1 METEPAL
8 MEKKPALSW
17 IFWIIFFICL
27 GNAIFLISI
36 PGEKQNTVLFGL
48 SLLRLLLL
56 VTIFSPVFL
65 LLATQKVFVSDF
77 LRNHNRQ
84 INQFGNEFAL
94 LILFSGFFFFLMPF
108 AKLRLEF
115 DAATWLRL
123 LPVFITYF
131 SIALIWVIRSA
142 ISVNKKLV
150 RNETNTN
157 RESFIDF
164 TRGFAIV
171 VAISSHAFF
180 AFGYESIFGESK
192 YLIRSFTRFGTPL
205 FIIITGMMFELVYL
219 KRAQKNGL
227 RVTAKSLLKRAA
239 QCYFAY
245 LITVLIE
252 WFNQLLSNQGAIYS
266 ALFIGKS
273 LYSGILQFYVLF
285 LILAIGIIWIRQKA
299 GILPVALLPIIVWV
313 GDLLLDRIVW
323 PIPWSPLSYLTGLAF
338 GHPSISSF
346 SVWHAITFMSQG
358 MILAYLLKQ
367 AREKSNW
374 KNFQLAIGG
383 LFVLNL
389 MVALAAVYPSTWQEV
404 VFHFAND
411 YRYNHEISYYSIG
424 SMGALVILWLFW
436 VIRNQLNKRVLEI
449 SFSSLGRDSLW
460 AFAVGNSLDA
470 LLPVPNYRLTTVFL
484 FMAAV
489 WAGSVGIVY
498 YKNHLRSVTGNHGN
512 GQVDK

>member
-1 METEPAL
+1 MEIEPTL
-8 MEKKPALSW
+8 KKKKPLSK
-17 IFWIIFFICL
+17 IFWIIFFICI

-36 PGEKQNTVLFGL
+36 PGEQQNVVLFGL
-48 SLLRLLLL
+48 SLQRLILLL
-56 VTIFSPVFL
+56 VIISPVFL
-65 LLATQKVFVSDF
+65 LLAALNLSISDF
-77 LRNHNRQ
+77 FHKHGYA
-84 INQFGNEFAL
+84 IEFFGNGLAL
-94 LILFSGFFFFLMPF
+94 FILFTGFFFFLMPF
-108 AKLRLEF
+108 AKLRFEF
-115 DAATWLRL
+115 DTATWLRL
-123 LPVFITYF
+123 MPVFITYV

-150 RNETNTN
+150 RTETSTN

-180 AFGYESIFGESK
+180 AFGYMNIFGESQ
-192 YLIRSFTRFGTPL
+192 YLIKSFTRFGTPL
-205 FIIITGMMFELVYL
+205 FIIITGMMFEIVYL
-219 KRAQKNGL
+219 KRAQKNGMHS
-227 RVTAKSLLKRAA
+227 TTKSLLKRAA

-245 LITVLIE
+245 LITVLVE
-252 WFNQLLSNQGAIYS
+252 WFNQLLTNQEAINS

-273 LYSGILQFYVLF
+273 LFSGILQFYVLF
-285 LILAIGIIWIRQKA
+285 LLLAIGIIWLRQKA
-299 GILPVALLPIIVWV
+299 GILPVVLLPIIVWF
-313 GDLLLDRIVW
+313 GDMLLDQIVW
-323 PIPWSPLSYLTGLAF
+323 PVAKSPLSYLTGLVF

-358 MILAYLLKQ
+358 MLLAYFLKQ

-383 LFVLNL
+383 LFILNL
-389 MVALAAVYPSTWQEV
+389 VVTLAAVYPSTWQEV

-411 YRYNHEISYYSIG
+411 YRDNHQLAYYSIG

-436 VIRNQLNKRVLEI
+436 TIRNQLNNRVLEI
-449 SFSSLGRDSLW
+449 SFSSLGKDSLW

-470 LLPVPNYRLTTVFL
+470 LLPVPNYRLSTVLL

-489 WAGSVGIVY
+489 WAGSVGIIY
-498 YKNHLRSVTGNHGN
+498 YKNHLRVVVKNH
-512 GQVDK
+512 DKQAIL

>member
-1 METEPAL
+1 MD
-8 MEKKPALSW
+8 KKSGFSK

-48 SLLRLLLL
+48 SLLRILLLVVILSPVLLLL
-56 VTIFSPVFL
+56 AAQT
-65 LLATQKVFVSDF
+65 VFVTDF
-77 LRNHNRQ
+77 FHIHNRQ
-84 INQFGNEFAL
+84 IERIGNGVSL
-94 LILFSGFFFFLMPF
+94 LILFAGFFFFLMPY
-108 AKLRLEF
+108 AKLRFEF

-123 LPVFITYF
+123 LPVFITF
-131 SIALIWVIRSA
+131 VSMALIWVIRSA
-142 ISVNKKLV
+142 VSVNKKAAPS
-150 RNETNTN
+150 ETGTN

-180 AFGYESIFGESK
+180 AFGYANIFGESQ
-192 YLIRSFTRFGTPL
+192 YLIKSLTRFGTPL
-205 FIIITGMMFELVYL
+205 FIIITGMMFEIVYL
-219 KRAQKNGL
+219 KRARKIG
-227 RVTAKSLLKRAA
+227 VPATAKSLLKRAA

-245 LITVLIE
+245 LITVLVE
-252 WFNQLLSNQGAIYS
+252 WFNQLLSNQEAIYS

-273 LYSGILQFYVLF
+273 LFSGILQFYVLF
-285 LILAIGIIWIRQKA
+285 LILAIGIIWLRQKA
-299 GILPVALLPIIVWV
+299 GILPLVFLPIIVWI
-313 GDLLLDRIVW
+313 GDLLLDQITW
-323 PIPWSPLSYLTGLAF
+323 PIAKSPLSYLTGLLF

-358 MILAYLLKQ
+358 MLLAYLLKQ

-389 MVALAAVYPSTWQEV
+389 IVTLVAVYPASWQNV

-411 YRYNHEISYYSIG
+411 YRDNHQLAYYSIG

-436 VIRNQLNKRVLEI
+436 LIRNQLNKRFLEI
-449 SFSSLGRDSLW
+449 GFSSLGKDSLW

-470 LLPVPNYRLTTVFL
+470 LLPVPNYRLSTVFL

-489 WAGSVGIVY
+489 WAGSVGMIY
-498 YKNHLRSVTGNHGN
+498 YKNHLKTAAKNSREAGKFLS
-512 GQVDK
+512 

>member
-8 MEKKPALSW
+8 MEKKPKLSM
-17 IFWIIFFICL
+17 IFWIIFIICV

-36 PGEKQNTVLFGL
+36 PGEKQNVVLLGL
-48 SLLRLLLL
+48 SLQRLLLL
-56 VTIFSPVFL
+56 FAIISPVFL
-65 LLATQKVFVSDF
+65 LLAAPKLSISDF
-77 LRNHNRQ
+77 FRNHGHE
-84 INQFGNEFAL
+84 IIHFGNVLAVF
-94 LILFSGFFFFLMPF
+94 ILFSGFFFFLMPF
-108 AKLRLEF
+108 AKLRVEF
-115 DAATWLRL
+115 DTATWLRL
-123 LPVFITYF
+123 LPVFITYI

-142 ISVNKKLV
+142 VSVNKKLV
-150 RNETNTN
+150 RTETSTN

-180 AFGYESIFGESK
+180 AFGYGNIFGESQ
-192 YLIRSFTRFGTPL
+192 YLIKSFTRFGTPL
-205 FIIITGMMFELVYL
+205 FIMITGMMFELVYL

-227 RVTAKSLLKRAA
+227 HATAKSLLKRAA

-245 LITVLIE
+245 LITVLVE
-252 WFNQLLSNQGAIYS
+252 WFNQLLTNQEAINS

-273 LYSGILQFYVLF
+273 LFSGILQFYVLF
-285 LILAIGIIWIRQKA
+285 LLLAIGIIWLRQKV
-299 GILPVALLPIIVWV
+299 GIMPVVILPFIVWI
-313 GDLLLDRIVW
+313 GDLLLDLIIW
-323 PIPWSPLSYLTGLAF
+323 PTARSPLSYLTGLVF

-358 MILAYLLKQ
+358 MLLAYILKQ

-374 KNFQLAIGG
+374 KNFQLAMGG

-389 MVALAAVYPSTWQEV
+389 MVTLAVVYPATWQEV

-411 YRYNHEISYYSIG
+411 YRDDHQLAYYSIG

-436 VIRNQLNKRVLEI
+436 TIRNQLNKRVLEI
-449 SFSSLGRDSLW
+449 SFSSLGKDSLW

-470 LLPVPNYRLTTVFL
+470 LLPVPNYRLSTVLL

-489 WAGSVGIVY
+489 WAGSVGIIY
-498 YKNHLRSVTGNHGN
+498 YKNHLRVVGKNHG
-512 GQVDK
+512 QQAI